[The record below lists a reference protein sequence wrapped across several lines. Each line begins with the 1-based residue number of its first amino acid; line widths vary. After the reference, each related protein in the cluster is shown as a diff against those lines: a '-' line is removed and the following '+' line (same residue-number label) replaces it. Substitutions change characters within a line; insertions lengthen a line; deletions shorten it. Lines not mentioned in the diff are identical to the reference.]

1 MPATAPMTEL
11 KLRTDFI
18 LDRMKFLDTVCD
30 AVMYEDQP
38 EKRAV
43 LDLLLKN
50 EYPSIIGRVVAGAVN
65 ADERDQA
72 LWTLAVLLGSD
83 SEDVRAAANEACQ
96 GVRDTIFQ
104 ALKEPG
110 NAEMQRSAA
119 YLLFN
124 WLKRFGTNEEDEQVL
139 RLVDSGFVRGVA
151 NGKIRADLLWAI
163 AAALTRTRAGHKA
176 AREVVD
182 LLREAGKR
190 EFAPLLEA
198 FVEICSED
206 EKGQTAFAT
215 ADHQAVFDLF
225 EHLLIGANLSVED
238 RFKVLWALSN
248 FVCEPEAADQFF
260 GRSALRAEIQGFC
273 EDNHAGIRM
282 EAAWVLCN
290 AVARTTDAI
299 VEEEIGSDYGLRYAL
314 CAVEADLAKKGR
326 LYKSIHET
334 LDRLSHLE
342 VLYTP
347 LECDCGCEDEET
359 VEAEAETE
367 VNYPCERPSAAEFNL
382 PVATTE
388 APLPSALELLVA
400 PANRNG
406 SATLRGLVYSLK
418 NAGATGWVPVP
429 AGTMLTIEDL
439 TLMSSLGYTIASG
452 YFGVNPYIR
461 AGF

>member
-30 AVMYEDQP
+30 AVMHEDRP
-38 EKRAV
+38 EKRAI

-83 SEDVRAAANEACQ
+83 SEDVRAAANEACR

-124 WLKRFGTNEEDEQVL
+124 WLKRFDENVEVDEQVL

-225 EHLLIGANLSVED
+225 EHLLIGDVANLSVEG

-260 GRSALRAEIQGFC
+260 GRFALRAEIQGFC

-342 VLYTP
+342 ALFEP
-347 LECDCGCEDEET
+347 LTCDCGCEDEET
-359 VEAEAETE
+359 VEAEPE
-367 VNYPCERPSAAEFNL
+367 VFNYPCERPMP
-382 PVATTE
+382 PVVETTE